1 MGAKS
6 DNPFKFWQELKRRK
20 VIRVLTVYGAAAFVL
35 IEVTNNVTD
44 SLNLPDWISKWIVI
58 ILGIGLIITVLL
70 SWIFDITPEGIQK
83 TLPVEELQTEDR
95 PVSSN
100 SWRIA
105 TYASFLVIVVL
116 ILLNIFSGTFRSAQL
131 SNLQKSVA
139 VLPLRYLSND
149 SSRIHFCGGMQDEIN
164 GHLSRI
170 STLSVRSR
178 SSTGRYKDT
187 DKTSM
192 IIGEELRA
200 NFLIVGSVAFDK
212 NKIKVWIQLI
222 LAETDEHLW
231 ANEYQEELS
240 DIFTLQSEIAKDIS
254 RELKVVLTPEERI
267 NIDKKPTENID
278 AYNHY
283 LIGNYLL
290 YQLTPDS
297 FWKAIDQY
305 EKAIA
310 LDSEFAEAYCNL
322 AFIYIHLMGW
332 FVTPSEDYIP
342 IVKSNLLKALELD
355 NKLGDAYYMLGT
367 MNYLHEW
374 DWAEAE
380 KNFRKG
386 LDLNPNFI
394 LGMIEYANFLS
405 SMRRFD
411 ESFRISKRTI
421 ELDPLNPVAL
431 NELSFPLWLTGERE
445 QALEVLDES
454 LKLDTGHQQT
464 LWGSMVLN
472 TELGNFNKAL
482 SFLEKLKGNNE
493 IIEIQPYLLGQAGK
507 LMVYL
512 GRREEAMAYLSEL
525 NRRADEEGYKDT
537 FPQAVICI
545 ALGEHEKALELL
557 EQAFVNRDFAMAQMN
572 INMDLEPLRSYERFQ
587 NIMKKMNFP

>member
-6 DNPFKFWQELKRRK
+6 VNPFKFWEELKRRK
-20 VIRVLTVYGAAAFVL
+20 VIRVITVYGAAAFVI

-44 SLNLPDWISKWIVI
+44 SLKLPDGISKWVVI
-58 ILGIGLIITVLL
+58 LLGIGFIITILL

-83 TLPVEELQTEDR
+83 TLPVEELQTEAR

-105 TYASFLVIVVL
+105 TYASILVIIVL
-116 ILLNIFSGTFRSAQL
+116 IILNIFSGTIRSAKL
-131 SNLQKSVA
+131 SNLHKSIA

-149 SSRIHFCGGMQDEIN
+149 SSRIHFCSGMQEEIL

-178 SSTGRYKDT
+178 SSTDRYKDS
-187 DKTSM
+187 DKTST
-192 IIGEELRA
+192 IIGEELHA
-200 NFLIVGSVAFDK
+200 NFLIEGSVALEK
-212 NKIKVWIQLI
+212 NEIKVWIQLI
-222 LAETDEHLW
+222 IAETDEHLW

-240 DIFTLQSEIAKDIS
+240 DIFTVQSEIAKDIA

-267 NIDKKPTENID
+267 NIDTKSTENID

-290 YQLTPDS
+290 NQLTPDS
-297 FWKAIDQY
+297 FWKAIDHY

-310 LDSEFAEAYCNL
+310 LDSEFAESYCNL
-322 AFIYIHLMGW
+322 AYTYILLMGW
-332 FVTPSEDYIP
+332 FANPSTDYIP
-342 IVKSNLLKALELD
+342 KVKSNLLKALELD
-355 NKLGDAYYMLGT
+355 NKLGEAYYMLGA
-367 MNYLHEW
+367 MNFLHEW
-374 DWAEAE
+374 DWGEAE

-394 LGMIEYANFLS
+394 LGMIEYANFLT

-411 ESFRISKRTI
+411 ESIRISRRTI
-421 ELDPLNPVAL
+421 ELDPLNPVAY
-431 NELSFPLWLTGERE
+431 NELAFALWYAGERE

-454 LKLDTGHQQT
+454 LKLDPDHQQT
-464 LWGSMVLN
+464 LWGSMYLH
-472 TELGNFNKAL
+472 TELGQYDKAL
-482 SFLEKLKGNNE
+482 SILEKLRGNNSIVE
-493 IIEIQPYLLGQAGK
+493 MPAYLLAHAGK
-507 LMVYL
+507 LMVFI
-512 GRREEAMAYLSEL
+512 GRREEAITYLNEL
-525 NRRADEEGYKDT
+525 NRRADEEAYKDT
-537 FPQAVICI
+537 FPQAVIYI

-557 EQAFVNRDFAMAQMN
+557 EQAFLNRNFAMAQMN
-572 INMDLEPLRSYERFQ
+572 IHMDLDSLRSYERFQ
-587 NIMKKMNFP
+587 NIIKKMNFP

>member
-1 MGAKS
+1 MGTKS
-6 DNPFKFWQELKRRK
+6 DNPFKFWEELKRRK
-20 VIRVLTVYGAAAFVL
+20 VIRVLTVYGAASFVI
-35 IEVTNNVTD
+35 IEVANNVSD
-44 SLNLPDWISKWIVI
+44 SLNLPDGIKKWVVI
-58 ILGIGLIITVLL
+58 FLGIGLIITILL
-70 SWIFDITPEGIQK
+70 SWIFDITPEGIQR

-100 SWRIA
+100 SWKIA
-105 TYASFLVIVVL
+105 TYASFLVIIVL
-116 ILLNIFSGTFRSAQL
+116 IIMNVFSGTFRSAQL
-131 SNLQKSVA
+131 TNLQKSIA

-149 SSRIHFCGGMQDEIN
+149 STRIHFCGGMQDEIN

-178 SSTGRYKDT
+178 SSTGGYKDT

-212 NKIKVWIQLI
+212 NRIKVWIQLI

-254 RELKVVLTPEERI
+254 RELEVVLTPEERI

-290 YQLTPDS
+290 NQLTEDS

-305 EKAIA
+305 KKAIE

-322 AFIYIHLMGW
+322 AFTYIDLMGW
-332 FVTPSEDYIP
+332 FVTPSKDYIP

-355 NKLGDAYYMLGT
+355 NKLGEAYYMLGA
-367 MNYLHEW
+367 MNFLHEW
-374 DWAEAE
+374 DWDEAE

-394 LGMIEYANFLS
+394 LGMIEYANLLT

-411 ESFRISKRTI
+411 ESIRIIRRTI
-421 ELDPLNPVAL
+421 ELDPLNPVAY
-431 NELSFPLWLTGERE
+431 NELSFALLHAGERE
-445 QALEVLDES
+445 QAVEVLDES

-464 LWGSMVLN
+464 LWGSMALN
-472 TELGNFNKAL
+472 TELGNYNKAL
-482 SFLEKLKGNNE
+482 SFLEKLKGNSE
-493 IIEIQPYLLGQAGK
+493 IIEMPAYLLGHAGK

-512 GRREEAMAYLSEL
+512 GRQEEAITYLNEL

-537 FPQAVICI
+537 FPQAVIYI

-557 EQAFVNRDFAMAQMN
+557 EQAFVNRNFAMAQMN
-572 INMDLEPLRSYERFQ
+572 IHMDLDPLRSYDHFQ